1 MSIRKFGQIRK
12 GLFGFKS
19 KVQKAYEAD
28 RDAAIRSRYGDDV
41 WNDKKARKWAQ
52 KEYENEWL
60 NSKDRTNFNYGGTD
74 PMNGLSGEDYFEQFK
89 ANNIKTDFNAG
100 FKDASGNLKEGY
112 KYNSNGNV
120 IFDQDWGNKQI
131 ADAKIRYD
139 VSIPTIPVRPFG
151 SNINWNDRASQGSG
165 GIYTTQDQVAAF
177 QKANGIT
184 VDGKWGNDTQKIWDM
199 LQAGGHKLA
208 DGRDNAQ
215 YYRSGYGWFDPKT
228 NTYSKQKTQ
237 TATITTKTPTYKV
250 MGLTREELLD
260 KLASLTSPGASYEYA
275 GYKLHRDP
283 YTNKISLTGGYKG
296 NRRYWTGNDNDVYDA
311 LLNMFQKKT
320 VKSNTPQQPTE
331 QLTPEQIQNFEKVMD
346 ETLGNRSVNAY
357 FRP

>member
-89 ANNIKTDFNAG
+89 ANNVKTDFNAG

-112 KYNSNGNV
+112 KYNSDGNV

-131 ADAKIRYD
+131 KDAEARYQQ
-139 VSIPTIPVRPFG
+139 SIKPPTPPVRPFG
-151 SNINWNDRASQGSG
+151 SNINWNDRARQGSG
-165 GIYTTQDQVAAF
+165 GIYTTQDQVSAF

-184 VDGKWGNDTQKIWDM
+184 VDGKWGNDTQRIWDM

-237 TATITTKTPTYKV
+237 TVTKTTETPTYKV
-250 MGLTREELLD
+250 MGLTREELAD
-260 KLASLTSPGASYEYA
+260 KLASLTSQGNQISYA
-275 GYKLHRDP
+275 GHTLRRNRDG
-283 YTNKISLTGGYKG
+283 SLRLFKNGSLSDL
-296 NRRYWTGNDNDVYDA
+296 WTGNDNDVYDA
-311 LLNMFQKKT
+311 LLNMFQKKNS
-320 VKSNTPQQPTE
+320 KN
-331 QLTPEQIQNFEKVMD
+331 
-346 ETLGNRSVNAY
+346 
-357 FRP
+357 